1 MLVLPTWVRYRVV
14 ALATVV
20 AILLYLDRYCLSL
33 VDRRIIAD
41 LGLTEQQMSFIH
53 GSFFLTYAFGQM
65 PFGYFADRFGPRRI
79 LSSYIVLW
87 SILTGMMGLA
97 RGFGDLLIYRLGC
110 GLFESG
116 AYPAC
121 SGMIRRWV
129 PITQRGTASGIVSL
143 GGRIGGAITPFLVS
157 RMLLVFGSVAT
168 INTLFYGET
177 WRPTFVAFG
186 AFGVAVAVYFAFRH
200 RDNPREHPEV
210 NEAEIALIEAP
221 APAAGSAVKTEREE
235 SFSAAPP
242 PVTIAAEPLPVA
254 VLIPRILSNFHFW
267 LLSVYQFGANF
278 GWAFFLTYLN
288 RYLQEVHGV
297 TDDTERGT
305 IQTIILTFALP
316 ALILGGLLTDMITR
330 RLGQRW
336 GRVLPLTIPRILAG
350 LAYAAVVLV
359 EPGSVWTVTFLF
371 ATVLFCSEVCLP
383 SIWAYCMDVGGRNTA
398 LVLGWGNMI
407 GNLGAFASPVVVQYL
422 VEHYGWNAV
431 WLTCSGVFIGMSLL
445 CLGIDSR
452 NKIAD

>member
-1 MLVLPTWVRYRVV
+1 MLALPTWVRYRVV
-14 ALATVV
+14 GLATVV

-41 LGLTEQQMSFIH
+41 LDLTEQQMSFIH

-79 LSSYIVLW
+79 LSAYIVLW
-87 SILTGMMGLA
+87 SMLTGLMGLA
-97 RGFGDLLIYRLGC
+97 RGFGDLLLYRLGC

-121 SGMIRRWV
+121 SGMIRRWAPV
-129 PITQRGTASGIVSL
+129 TQRGTASGVVSL
-143 GGRIGGAITPFLVS
+143 GGRIGGAVTPWLVS
-157 RMLLVFGSVAT
+157 RMLLVFGSVGA
-168 INTLFYGET
+168 INSLFYGET
-177 WRPTFVAFG
+177 WRPTFLAFG
-186 AFGVAVAVYFAFRH
+186 AFGILVAIYFAVRH

-210 NEAEIALIEAP
+210 NDAEIALIEAP
-221 APAAGSAVKTEREE
+221 PPAVKSLGKDE
-235 SFSAAPP
+235 SFAAAPP
-242 PVTIAAEPLPVA
+242 PVSIAAEPLPIA
-254 VLIPRILSNFHFW
+254 ELMPRILTNIDFW
-267 LLSVYQFGANF
+267 RLSAYQFGANF

-305 IQTIILTFALP
+305 IQSIILFCALP
-316 ALILGGLLTDMITR
+316 ALILGGWATDAITR
-330 RLGQRW
+330 RVGQRW
-336 GRVLPLTIPRILAG
+336 GRVLPLTVPRILAG
-350 LAYAAVVLV
+350 CAYAAVVLV
-359 EPGSVWTVTFLF
+359 EPGSVWTITALF

-407 GNLGAFASPVVVQYL
+407 GNLGAFASPVAVQYL
-422 VEHYGWNAV
+422 VANYGWNAV

-445 CLGIDSR
+445 CIGIDSR